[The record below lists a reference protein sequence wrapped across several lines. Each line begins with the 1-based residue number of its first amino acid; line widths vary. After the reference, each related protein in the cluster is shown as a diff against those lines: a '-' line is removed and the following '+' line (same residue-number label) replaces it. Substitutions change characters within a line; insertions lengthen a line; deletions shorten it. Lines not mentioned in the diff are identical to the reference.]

1 MGIIKEYRIV
11 MPVTVEEYRIAQIYM
26 TARTQAM
33 EAEQVS
39 HVEFLVVRDHTC
51 SVCVRA
57 HARVL
62 VCECGG
68 RRSLARSAV
77 IPALLSCGRKMGQEW
92 RFLKTSQPPT
102 R

>member
-39 HVEFLVVRDHTC
+39 HGELLVVRDHTC
-51 SVCVRA
+51 SVCVRE

-62 VCECGG
+62 VCNVVG
-68 RRSLARSAV
+68 V
-77 IPALLSCGRKMGQEW
+77 ALLPEVR
-92 RFLKTSQPPT
+92 
-102 R
+102 